1 MTRNN
6 SHISEVSMAKKNA
19 MERDTGNID
28 IAAAAE
34 SLAAGG
40 MDSER
45 DSEAG
50 VAGQC
55 DFLARAICAT

>member
-1 MTRNN
+1 
-6 SHISEVSMAKKNA
+6 MAKKNA